1 MPNCTTQRETT
12 ERRLLTLT
20 HTHTYI
26 QCNFKISLRVTT
38 CLLNMSTSLATV
50 FAAGAHLAEGQR
62 EELTTGL
69 MKDKMWV

>member
-1 MPNCTTQRETT
+1 MPNCTTQRETA
-12 ERRLLTLT
+12 ERRL
-20 HTHTYI
+20 HTYT

-38 CLLNMSTSLATV
+38 CLLNTSTSLATV